1 MAAALPTFDVKSAA
15 RGSSDVTKQFIQ
27 TLFEPVTSSL
37 SRAVG
42 AVKSPVQALNAP
54 PIVTQTLD
62 LLQGIGKS
70 FSGAFGF
77 ADDQSQLKEIVNP
90 LEDIKEQTGET
101 SELEGEYLP
110 RILDTLA
117 NMLNIMTANEKNAFA
132 DIENKREAERL
143 FKPRGLKKITKAGSN
158 KPIRNNIF
166 DKLIPTIPI
175 FSLSAILT
183 KIFSFPGLI
192 LKGIITLFKA
202 LKSVFSLK
210 AIKTLFKGIS
220 LRGILGGLFKAAT
233 FWVPIAA
240 GIINSIKKGLEYI
253 FGGEEGGEE
262 KSFIGLLRE
271 MFSGLLEG
279 LSLGLFSE
287 EFTETITDTLLN

>member
-143 FKPRGLKKITKAGSN
+143 FKPRGLKKIT
-158 KPIRNNIF
+158 
-166 DKLIPTIPI
+166 
-175 FSLSAILT
+175 
-183 KIFSFPGLI
+183 
-192 LKGIITLFKA
+192 
-202 LKSVFSLK
+202 
-210 AIKTLFKGIS
+210 
-220 LRGILGGLFKAAT
+220 
-233 FWVPIAA
+233 
-240 GIINSIKKGLEYI
+240 
-253 FGGEEGGEE
+253 
-262 KSFIGLLRE
+262 
-271 MFSGLLEG
+271 
-279 LSLGLFSE
+279 
-287 EFTETITDTLLN
+287 